1 MPSGHI
7 EGALIFTATSV
18 DDALDLREELL
29 ALDEHIEHLSVSI
42 DGETLRVE
50 VDGRVSDSTWLRET
64 VEDIVQGYD
73 EVLLSGVVH
82 VFQDSDIVAEWE
94 P

>member
-50 VDGRVSDSTWLRET
+50 VDGRVADSTWLREA

-73 EVLLSGVVH
+73 EVLLSGGVH